1 MSRTH
6 AHQLP
11 LALALAALAACR
23 AGTLDAPEPA
33 LHLTPA
39 TATAAAGDTVEIRAS
54 CADASGRP
62 GSCGRVHW
70 RLSGPGTLLPGDGTA
85 RVTLA
90 APGRAVVTAEARGLR
105 QHAAV
110 VVPDPAAPPNV
121 QVDIA
126 RSHQAISGWEAT
138 IAGGWDAPDW
148 AYDTLAL
155 WAADTLGLTRLR
167 LEVTGNA
174 IETRVPASR
183 GCLLDSG
190 EWIGRNDDPSPS
202 TTDPGGFRWD
212 CLDRQVERVVLPI
225 RRRVEAMGRRFT
237 LNVCYVGFRPTS
249 AFQQDD
255 PAEYAEFVVQ
265 VVRHLRERYALVP
278 DTWEVRLEP
287 DAGDVRI
294 NGSRIG
300 QLMVA
305 ADSALRAN
313 GLPPVPFTAPS
324 TLDPNKAARYARE
337 IISVPGAAPL
347 LRELSYHRYRPPL
360 PGALA
365 GLAALADSLGIPTAQ
380 LEYLKGGVDEAFA
393 DLTVPGVSA
402 WARYALAAPN
412 PDPKAGIQL
421 FADTVAERFKPRPE
435 PRRLAQLF
443 RAVPPGAVRVD
454 ATAHDGLRALAF
466 RLPSG
471 GVALV
476 LAAGAATTARVAG
489 LPPGRYQVSLSVEGI
504 PAGVGAPVVAGPE
517 GRLTVAAPA
526 AGVLAIVPAP

>member
-1 MSRTH
+1 MSHPRT
-6 AHQLP
+6 LP
-11 LALALAALAACR
+11 LALALAALAGCR

-39 TATAAAGDTVEIRAS
+39 TATAAPGDTVHLRAT
-54 CADASGRP
+54 CTDPRGRP
-62 GSCGRVHW
+62 TPCGPVRW
-70 RLSGPGTLLPGDGTA
+70 RLSGPGTLLAADGAA
-85 RVTLA
+85 RLTLA
-90 APGRAVVTAEARGLR
+90 APGRALVTAETRGLR
-105 QHAAV
+105 QRAAV
-110 VVPDPAAPPNV
+110 VVPDSMAAPNV
-121 QVDIA
+121 LVDTTQT
-126 RSHQAISGWEAT
+126 HQAISGWEAT

-167 LEVTGNA
+167 LEITGNA

-190 EWIGRNDDPSPS
+190 EWIGQNDDASPS

-212 CLDRQVERVVLPI
+212 CLDRQVERVVLPV

-255 PAEYAEFVVQ
+255 PAEYAELVVQ
-265 VVRHLRERYALVP
+265 VIRHLRDRYALVP
-278 DTWEVRLEP
+278 DRWEVRLEP

-294 NGSRIG
+294 DGTRLG

-313 GLPPVPFTAPS
+313 GLPPVAFTAPS
-324 TLDPNKAARYARE
+324 TLDPNKAARYARA
-337 IISVPGAAPL
+337 ILAVPGAAPL

-360 PGALA
+360 PGTLA
-365 GLAALADSLGIPTAQ
+365 GLAHLADSLGIPTAQ
-380 LEYLKGGVDEAFA
+380 LEYLKGGIDEAFT
-393 DLTVPGVSA
+393 DLMVPGVSA
-402 WARYALAAPN
+402 WSRYALAAPN
-412 PDPKAGIQL
+412 PDPGAGIQL

-443 RAVPPGAVRVD
+443 RAVPPGAVRVG
-454 ATAHDGLRALAF
+454 ATAQDGLRALAF

-476 LAAGAATTARVAG
+476 LATGAAATARVAG
-489 LPPGRYQVSLSVEGI
+489 LPPGRYRVSLSVEGT
-504 PAGVGAPVVAGPE
+504 PAATGGPLVVGPA

-526 AGVLAIVPAP
+526 AGVLAIVPSP